1 MKEKTALRI
10 LLPALAASLLQS
22 GCLAPQGIL
31 FTRVTEPLA
40 LPSNR
45 KECPLADKKCYVSLT
60 QLKEPVTR
68 INLSVMWSN
77 NVVREAAHAAGMNE
91 IYYTDL
97 ETLSIFMG
105 TYKRQR
111 VIFHGK

>member
-1 MKEKTALRI
+1 MTEKNALRI
-10 LLPALAASLLQS
+10 LLPAAAATLLLS
-22 GCLAPQGIL
+22 GCLAPQGL
-31 FTRVTEPLA
+31 LYTRITQPLA

-45 KECPLADKKCYVSLT
+45 KECPQAVKRCHVSLT

-77 NVVREAAHAAGMNE
+77 NAVKEAAHAAGITE
-91 IYYTDL
+91 IYYMDL
-97 ETLSIFMG
+97 ETLAIFMS

-111 VIFHGK
+111 VIFYGN